1 MTTEYIVRIRN
12 RAGIRQWDITDF
24 LGLNYSK
31 FLNGWGVANV
41 QLPNNHDAIT
51 SLEKDGQ
58 IEIWR
63 FDESADPPIAPYCD
77 FFGLYRGRD
86 RATPSGGSIHGVFTA
101 KLVEQKHYLFRA
113 VTGHPAGTTNRNDF
127 DTIPTETIMKNLVK
141 YNCTPSA
148 TLLDGRKRVPTWV
161 NLISVAADTAQGATI
176 TKSFAHRKIDE
187 CLQELAAVGGLDW
200 DLVKTGL
207 RTWEFRT
214 GTWGSD
220 LSDTVRFSLTWDNL
234 DNPQLTSSDIN
245 EETVAMVWGQDSG
258 VARSFLEVH
267 GPNYAADY
275 NDIEVYIDAANQT
288 DESLQASGDAR
299 MNEVRARDDFTAQ
312 VFQNGPFVYGRDYC
326 TSGILGDIV
335 GVTYYESSVAKRIR
349 GAQVSV
355 VTSSGGQKAETIQLD
370 MVTAL

>member
-12 RAGIRQWDITDF
+12 RAGVRQWDVTDF

-31 FLNGWGVANV
+31 YLNGWGVGNV
-41 QLPNNHDAIT
+41 RLPNNHDAIA

-58 IEIWR
+58 VEIWR
-63 FDESADPPIAPYCD
+63 FDETADPPIDPYCD

-86 RATPSGGSIHGVFTA
+86 RATPANGSKNGVFTA
-101 KLVEQKHYLFRA
+101 RLVEQKHYLWRA
-113 VTGHPAGTTNRNDF
+113 VTGHPAGTANRNDF
-127 DTIPTETIMKNLVK
+127 ADVACETVMKNLVT
-141 YNCTPSA
+141 YNCTSSA

-161 NLISVAADTAQGATI
+161 SLISVEADTAAGALI

-187 CLQELAAVGGLDW
+187 CLQELAATGGLDW
-200 DLVKTGL
+200 DLVKTGA

-220 LSDTVRFSLTWDNL
+220 LSDVVKFSLTWDNL
-234 DNPQLTSSDIN
+234 DSPRLTSTDLT
-245 EETVAMVWGQDSG
+245 EETVAMVWGQDVG
-258 VARSFLEVH
+258 AARDFLEVH
-267 GPNYAADY
+267 GPNYADDY
-275 NDIEVYIDAANQT
+275 NDIETYVDAADQ
-288 DESLQASGDAR
+288 DVDSLQGSGDAR

-326 TSGILGDIV
+326 ANGVLGDIV
-335 GVTYYESSVAKRIR
+335 GVTYYETGIGKRIR

-355 VTSSGGQKAETIQLD
+355 ATSSGGQKAETIQLD